1 MPPSRVWA
9 RMRAASSSFFE
20 AISSS
25 SCEALDGVVETFCL
39 LGEPA
44 TAGGRLLVSA
54 VPLVADTWDVL
65 ARSNTSYRDNKM
77 EISENNVSD

>member
-1 MPPSRVWA
+1 MLPSRDWA

-39 LGEPA
+39 FGEPA
-44 TAGGRLLVSA
+44 TASGRLLVSA
-54 VPLVADTWDVL
+54 VPLVV
-65 ARSNTSYRDNKM
+65 
-77 EISENNVSD
+77 IS